1 MSSPLEIKEKKKY
14 VRSMFNSIAETY
26 DLLNHVLSFGI
37 DFYWR
42 WRAIRR
48 LKPVN
53 PDLLLDMATG
63 TGDFA
68 IAASKQLHSKI
79 VGFDL
84 SEQMLAVGH
93 RKLLKK
99 HLTDSVYFACADAEN
114 IPVADNCFDAA
125 TVGFGVRNFEN
136 LTKGLREFC
145 RVLRPG
151 GHLIILEF
159 SRPRLFPFKQLY
171 FFYFR
176 TILPLVGKLI
186 SKDPEAYTYLPDSV
200 AKFPEPES
208 LSDILKNAG
217 FSSVEFKPLTFGIV
231 HIHHAIK

>member
-1 MSSPLEIKEKKKY
+1 MSDPLEIKEKKKY

-42 WRAIRR
+42 WRAIKR

-53 PDLLLDMATG
+53 PELLLDMATG

-68 IAASKQLHSKI
+68 IAASKQLKARI
-79 VGFDL
+79 VGLDL

-93 RKLLKK
+93 RKLLKRQ
-99 HLTDSVYFACADAEN
+99 LTETIHFACADAEN
-114 IPVADNCFDAA
+114 IPVGDNVFDAA

-151 GHLIILEF
+151 GHLVILEF
-159 SRPRLFPFKQLY
+159 SRPRIFPFKQLY

-208 LSDILKNAG
+208 LAEILKNAG
-217 FSSVEFKPLTFGIV
+217 FRSVEYKPLTFGIV